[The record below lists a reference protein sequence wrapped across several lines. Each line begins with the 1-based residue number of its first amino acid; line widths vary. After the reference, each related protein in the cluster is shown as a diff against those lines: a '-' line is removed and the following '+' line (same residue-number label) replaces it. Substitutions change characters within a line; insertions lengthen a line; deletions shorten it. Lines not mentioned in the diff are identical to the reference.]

1 MRHFISAVKIGFIQK
16 ELQSNLFCI
25 NGLDTTIFIF
35 ILSLK
40 GFGWGKGTS
49 PTKKKKW
56 GKKMTTLQESLLF
69 IHGKNLKYLNRQ
81 QRE

>member
-16 ELQSNLFCI
+16 ELESHLFCI

-49 PTKKKKW
+49 PTKKKRM
-56 GKKMTTLQESLLF
+56 GKENDNSSRELALHT
-69 IHGKNLKYLNRQ
+69 RQ
-81 QRE
+81 KS

>member
-49 PTKKKKW
+49 PTKKKKN
-56 GKKMTTLQESLLF
+56 GERK
-69 IHGKNLKYLNRQ
+69 
-81 QRE
+81 